1 MFRLNRNETFEMS
14 SFFIIYNFNM
24 GKNNSG
30 AHLIKPIFWIS
41 TLYFAMGMPFVTI
54 NAVSGIMY
62 KDMGVSDTKIT
73 FWTGLIMLSWTL
85 KPLWSP
91 FLEIYKTK
99 KFFVVFTQFAIGFL
113 FALIALSLPLG
124 DFFRYSIALFAVIAF
139 FGATHDIAA
148 DGTYIHFLT
157 NKEQAKYIGWQGAFY
172 NLAKIISSG
181 ILVYFAG
188 ILEKKNGV
196 TNAWMIIMGIYA
208 VLFFIVAVYHY
219 FFLPKENKQERQ
231 TEGKTAGNVRKEL
244 LEVITSFFTK
254 RNIIWSV
261 LFIILYRFAEGFA
274 IKIAPLFFKAPRT
287 SGGLGLSTSDIGLIY
302 GTYGS
307 AAFILGSV
315 LAGYLISFRG
325 LKKSLIWLCCTFNI
339 PFVVYALLAH
349 YQPVDLLPVGAAVV
363 IEYFGYGFG
372 FVGLTLY
379 MMQQIAPGKHKTAH
393 YAFATGIMNLGVM
406 IPGMFSGMISDWIGY
421 KMFFIW
427 VMIAAIPAFIISALV
442 PFPYPEKLKDQ

>member
-1 MFRLNRNETFEMS
+1 
-14 SFFIIYNFNM
+14 M
-24 GKNNSG
+24 GNNNSG
-30 AHLIKPIFWIS
+30 VRRIQPILWIS
-41 TLYFAMGMPFVTI
+41 TLYFAMGVPFVTI

-62 KDMGVSDTKIT
+62 KDMGVSDSKIT
-73 FWTGLIMLSWTL
+73 FWTALIMFSWTL

-99 KFFVVFTQFAIGFL
+99 KFFVVFTQFAIGIL
-113 FALIALSLPLG
+113 FALVALSLPMH
-124 DFFRYSIALFAVIAF
+124 DFFKYSIALFAVVAF
-139 FGATHDIAA
+139 CGATHDVVA
-148 DGTYIHFLT
+148 DGTYIGLLT
-157 NKEQAKYIGWQGAFY
+157 NKEQARYIGWQGAFY

-181 ILVYFAG
+181 ALVYCAG
-188 ILEKKNGV
+188 ILEKTKGV
-196 TNAWMIIMGIYA
+196 THAWMIIMVIYA
-208 VLFFIVAVYHY
+208 LLFFALAVYHY
-219 FFLPKENKQERQ
+219 FILPKEEKEEKEEVPKQE
-231 TEGKTAGNVRKEL
+231 KTAGNVREEL

-254 RNIIWSV
+254 KSILWSV

-315 LAGYLISFRG
+315 LAGYFISARG
-325 LKKSLIWLCCTFNI
+325 LKKSLIWLCCAFNI

-349 YQPVDLLPVGAAVV
+349 YQPADLLPVGIAVV
-363 IEYFGYGFG
+363 VEYFGYGFG
-372 FVGLTLY
+372 FVGLMLY

-406 IPGMFSGMISDWIGY
+406 IPGMFSGMISDWVGY
-421 KMFFIW
+421 KIFFIW
-427 VMIAAIPAFIISALV
+427 VLVATIPAFLVTLFV
-442 PFPYPEKLKDQ
+442 PFPYSENKEEYN

>member
-1 MFRLNRNETFEMS
+1 
-14 SFFIIYNFNM
+14 M
-24 GKNNSG
+24 GKNNSETRSVQ
-30 AHLIKPIFWIS
+30 PIFWIS
-41 TLYFAMGMPFVTI
+41 TLYFAMGIPFVTI

-62 KDMGVSDTKIT
+62 KDMGVSDAKIT

-99 KFFVVFTQFAIGFL
+99 KFFVLFTQAAIGVL
-113 FALIALSLPLG
+113 FALIALSLPLH
-124 DFFRYSIALFAVIAF
+124 DFFRYSIALFAVVAF
-139 FGATHDIAA
+139 CGATHDVVA
-148 DGTYIHFLT
+148 DGTYIAFLS
-157 NKEQAKYIGWQGAFY
+157 NKEQARYIGWQGAFY

-181 ILVYFAG
+181 ALVYFAG
-188 ILEKKNGV
+188 VLEKTKGV
-196 TNAWMIIMGIYA
+196 THAWMIIMGVYA
-208 VLFFIVAVYHY
+208 LIFFALAVYHY
-219 FFLPKENKQERQ
+219 WVLPKEQKNEEDK
-231 TEGKTAGNVRKEL
+231 KDKNAGNIRKEL

-254 RNIIWSV
+254 RNILWSV
-261 LFIILYRFAEGFA
+261 MFIILYRFAEGFA

-287 SGGLGLSTSDIGLIY
+287 AGGLGLSTSDIGLIY

-315 LAGYLISFRG
+315 LAGYFISARG
-325 LKKSLIWLCCTFNI
+325 LKKSLIWLCCAFNI

-349 YQPVDLLPVGAAVV
+349 YQPEDLFSVGLAVV
-363 IEYFGYGFG
+363 TEYFGYGFG
-372 FVGLTLY
+372 FVGLMLY

-427 VMIAAIPAFIISALV
+427 VLVATIPAFIVTLLV
-442 PFPYPEKLKDQ
+442 PFPYPEKPKEEPIS

>member
-1 MFRLNRNETFEMS
+1 
-14 SFFIIYNFNM
+14 M

-30 AHLIKPIFWIS
+30 NRLVNPILWIS

-62 KDMGVSDTKIT
+62 KDMGISDAQIT
-73 FWTGLIMLSWTL
+73 FWTALIMFSWTL

-99 KFFVVFTQFAIGFL
+99 KFFVVSTQFAIGIL
-113 FALIALSLPLG
+113 FALVALSLPLPG
-124 DFFRYSIALFAVIAF
+124 FFKYSIALFAIIAF
-139 FGATHDIAA
+139 CGATHDIVA
-148 DGTYIHFLT
+148 DGTYISFLT

-181 ILVYFAG
+181 ALVYFAG
-188 ILEKKNGV
+188 VLEKTKGV
-196 TNAWMIIMGIYA
+196 THAWMIIMGIYA
-208 VLFFIVAVYHY
+208 MVFFALAMYHSWV
-219 FFLPKENKQERQ
+219 LPKENTEKQKVK
-231 TEGKTAGNVRKEL
+231 KTAGNIRQDL
-244 LEVITSFFTK
+244 MEVITSFFTK
-254 RNIIWSV
+254 PKILWCI

-274 IKIAPLFFKAPRT
+274 IKIAPLFFKAPRS

-315 LAGYLISFRG
+315 LAGYFISARG
-325 LKKSLIWLCCTFNI
+325 LKKSLIWLCCAFNI

-349 YQPVDLLPVGAAVV
+349 YQPTDLMPVAVAVV
-363 IEYFGYGFG
+363 VEYFGYGFG
-372 FVGLTLY
+372 FVGLMLY

-406 IPGMFSGMISDWIGY
+406 IPGMFSGMISDWVGY
-421 KMFFIW
+421 KIFFIW
-427 VMIAAIPAFIISALV
+427 VLIATIPAFLVTLFV
-442 PFPYPEKLKDQ
+442 PFPYTENKEVHS

>member
-1 MFRLNRNETFEMS
+1 
-14 SFFIIYNFNM
+14 M
-24 GKNNSG
+24 GNNNSG
-30 AHLIKPIFWIS
+30 TRRIQPILWIS
-41 TLYFAMGMPFVTI
+41 TLYFAMGVPFVTI

-62 KDMGVSDTKIT
+62 KDMGVSDSKIT
-73 FWTGLIMLSWTL
+73 FWTALIMFSWTL

-99 KFFVVFTQFAIGFL
+99 KFFVVFTQFAIGIL
-113 FALIALSLPLG
+113 FALVALSLPLH
-124 DFFRYSIALFAVIAF
+124 DFFKYSIALFAVVAF
-139 FGATHDIAA
+139 CGATHDVVA
-148 DGTYIHFLT
+148 DGTYIGLLS

-181 ILVYFAG
+181 ALVYFAG
-188 ILEKKNGV
+188 VLEKTKGV
-196 TNAWMIIMGIYA
+196 THAWMIIMVIYA
-208 VLFFIVAVYHY
+208 LLFFVLAVYHY
-219 FFLPKENKQERQ
+219 FILPKENKAEVQK
-231 TEGKTAGNVRKEL
+231 TGKTAGNVRKEL

-254 RNIIWSV
+254 KSILWSV

-315 LAGYLISFRG
+315 LAGYFISARG
-325 LKKSLIWLCCTFNI
+325 LKKSLIWLCCAFNI
-339 PFVVYALLAH
+339 PFVVYALLAY
-349 YQPVDLLPVGAAVV
+349 YQPSELLPVGIAVV
-363 IEYFGYGFG
+363 VEYFGYGFG
-372 FVGLTLY
+372 FVGLMLY

-427 VMIAAIPAFIISALV
+427 VLVATIPAFLVTLWV
-442 PFPYPEKLKDQ
+442 PFPYSEDQKEHSID

>member
-1 MFRLNRNETFEMS
+1 
-14 SFFIIYNFNM
+14 M
-24 GKNNSG
+24 GNNNSG
-30 AHLIKPIFWIS
+30 ARRIQPILWIS
-41 TLYFAMGMPFVTI
+41 TLYFAMGVPFVTI

-62 KDMGVSDTKIT
+62 KDMGVSDSKIT
-73 FWTGLIMLSWTL
+73 FWTALIMFSWTL

-99 KFFVVFTQFAIGFL
+99 KFFVVFTQFAIGIL
-113 FALIALSLPLG
+113 FALVALSLPMH
-124 DFFRYSIALFAVIAF
+124 DFFKYSIALFAVVAF
-139 FGATHDIAA
+139 CGATHDVVA
-148 DGTYIHFLT
+148 DGTYIGLLS
-157 NKEQAKYIGWQGAFY
+157 NKEQARYIGWQGAFY

-181 ILVYFAG
+181 ALVYCAG
-188 ILEKKNGV
+188 VLEKTKGV
-196 TNAWMIIMGIYA
+196 THAWMIIMVIYA
-208 VLFFIVAVYHY
+208 LLFFALAVYHY
-219 FFLPKENKQERQ
+219 FILPKEDKDEVPKQE
-231 TEGKTAGNVRKEL
+231 KTAGNVRKEL

-254 RNIIWSV
+254 KSILWSV

-315 LAGYLISFRG
+315 LAGYFISARG
-325 LKKSLIWLCCTFNI
+325 LKKSLIWLCCAFNI

-349 YQPVDLLPVGAAVV
+349 YQPADLLPVGIAVV
-363 IEYFGYGFG
+363 VEYFGYGFG
-372 FVGLTLY
+372 FVGLMLY

-406 IPGMFSGMISDWIGY
+406 IPGMFSGMISDWVGY
-421 KMFFIW
+421 KIFFIW
-427 VMIAAIPAFIISALV
+427 VLVATIPAFLVTLFV
-442 PFPYPEKLKDQ
+442 PFPYSENKEEYN

>member
-1 MFRLNRNETFEMS
+1 
-14 SFFIIYNFNM
+14 M
-24 GKNNSG
+24 GNNNSG
-30 AHLIKPIFWIS
+30 VRRIQPILWIS
-41 TLYFAMGMPFVTI
+41 TLYFAMGVPFVTI

-62 KDMGVSDTKIT
+62 KDMGVSDSQIT
-73 FWTGLIMLSWTL
+73 FWTAFIMFSWTL

-99 KFFVVFTQFAIGFL
+99 KFFVVFTQFAIGIL
-113 FALIALSLPLG
+113 FALIALSLPLH
-124 DFFRYSIALFAVIAF
+124 DFFKYSIALFAVVAF
-139 FGATHDIAA
+139 CGATHDVVA
-148 DGTYIHFLT
+148 DGTYIGLLS
-157 NKEQAKYIGWQGAFY
+157 NKEQARYIGWQGAFY

-181 ILVYFAG
+181 ALVYFAG
-188 ILEKKNGV
+188 VLEKTKGV
-196 TNAWMIIMGIYA
+196 TNAWMIIMVIYA
-208 VLFFIVAVYHY
+208 VLFFALAVYHY
-219 FFLPKENKQERQ
+219 LILPKEDKDEVPKQE
-231 TEGKTAGNVRKEL
+231 KTAGNVRKEL

-254 RNIIWSV
+254 KSILWSV

-315 LAGYLISFRG
+315 LAGYFISARG
-325 LKKSLIWLCCTFNI
+325 LKKSLIWLCCAFNI

-349 YQPVDLLPVGAAVV
+349 YQPVDLLPVGIAVV
-363 IEYFGYGFG
+363 VEYFGYGFG
-372 FVGLTLY
+372 FVGLMLY

-406 IPGMFSGMISDWIGY
+406 IPGMFSGMISDWVGY
-421 KMFFIW
+421 KIFFVW
-427 VMIAAIPAFIISALV
+427 VLIATIPAFLVTLFV
-442 PFPYPEKLKDQ
+442 PFPYSENKEEYN

>member
-1 MFRLNRNETFEMS
+1 
-14 SFFIIYNFNM
+14 M
-24 GKNNSG
+24 GKNNSETRSVQ
-30 AHLIKPIFWIS
+30 PIFWIS
-41 TLYFAMGMPFVTI
+41 TLYFAMGIPFVTI

-62 KDMGVSDTKIT
+62 KDMGVSDAKIT

-99 KFFVVFTQFAIGFL
+99 KFFVLFTQAAIGVL
-113 FALIALSLPLG
+113 FALIALSLPLH
-124 DFFRYSIALFAVIAF
+124 DFFRYSIALFAVVAF
-139 FGATHDIAA
+139 CGATHDVVA
-148 DGTYIHFLT
+148 DGTYITFLS
-157 NKEQAKYIGWQGAFY
+157 NKEQARYIGWQGAFY

-181 ILVYFAG
+181 ALVYFAG
-188 ILEKKNGV
+188 VLEKTKGV
-196 TNAWMIIMGIYA
+196 THAWMIIMGVYA
-208 VLFFIVAVYHY
+208 LIFFALAVYHY
-219 FFLPKENKQERQ
+219 WVLPKEQKNEEDK
-231 TEGKTAGNVRKEL
+231 KDKNAGNIRKEL

-254 RNIIWSV
+254 RNILWSV
-261 LFIILYRFAEGFA
+261 MFIILYRFAEGFA

-287 SGGLGLSTSDIGLIY
+287 AGGLGLSTSDIGLIY

-315 LAGYLISFRG
+315 LAGYFISARG
-325 LKKSLIWLCCTFNI
+325 LKKSLIWLCCAFNI

-349 YQPVDLLPVGAAVV
+349 YQPEDLFSVGLAV
-363 IEYFGYGFG
+363 ITEYFGYGFG
-372 FVGLTLY
+372 FVGLMLY

-427 VMIAAIPAFIISALV
+427 VLVATIPAFIVTLLV
-442 PFPYPEKLKDQ
+442 PFPYPEKPKEEPIS

>member
-1 MFRLNRNETFEMS
+1 
-14 SFFIIYNFNM
+14 M

-30 AHLIKPIFWIS
+30 TRSIPLIFWIS
-41 TLYFAMGMPFVTI
+41 TLYFAMGVPFVTI

-62 KDMGVSDTKIT
+62 KDMGVSDSKIA
-73 FWTGLIMLSWTL
+73 FWTALILFSWTI

-99 KFFVVFTQFAIGFL
+99 KFFVVATQFAIGIL
-113 FALIALSLPLG
+113 FALIAFSLPLPG
-124 DFFRYSIALFAVIAF
+124 FFKYSIALFAVVAF
-139 FGATHDIAA
+139 CGATHDIAA
-148 DGTYIHFLT
+148 DGTYINFLT

-181 ILVYFAG
+181 VLVYFAG
-188 ILEKKNGV
+188 VLEKTQGITK
-196 TNAWMIIMGIYA
+196 AWMIIMGVYA
-208 VLFFIVAVYHY
+208 LLFFILGVYHY
-219 FFLPKENKQERQ
+219 SVLPKENNREKQKNA
-231 TEGKTAGNVRKEL
+231 KTTGNIRKEL
-244 LEVITSFFTK
+244 VEVITSFFTK
-254 RNIIWSV
+254 KKILWSV

-274 IKIAPLFFKAPRT
+274 IKIAPLFFKASRT

-315 LAGYLISFRG
+315 LAGYFISARG
-325 LKKSLIWLCCTFNI
+325 LKRSLIWLCCAFNI

-349 YQPVDLLPVGAAVV
+349 YQPDTLLPVSIAVV
-363 IEYFGYGFG
+363 VEYFGYGFG
-372 FVGLTLY
+372 FVGLMLY

-427 VMIAAIPAFIISALV
+427 VLIATIPAFVVTLIA
-442 PFPYPEKLKDQ
+442 PFPHTEKQEEH

>member
-1 MFRLNRNETFEMS
+1 
-14 SFFIIYNFNM
+14 M
-24 GKNNSG
+24 GNNNSG
-30 AHLIKPIFWIS
+30 VRRIQPILWIS
-41 TLYFAMGMPFVTI
+41 TLYFAMGVPFVTI

-62 KDMGVSDTKIT
+62 KDMGVSDSKIT
-73 FWTGLIMLSWTL
+73 FWTALIMFSWTL

-99 KFFVVFTQFAIGFL
+99 KFFVVFTQFAIGVL
-113 FALIALSLPLG
+113 FALVALSLPMH
-124 DFFRYSIALFAVIAF
+124 DFFKYSIALFAVVAF
-139 FGATHDIAA
+139 CGATHDVVA
-148 DGTYIHFLT
+148 DGTYIGLLS
-157 NKEQAKYIGWQGAFY
+157 NKEQARYIGWQGAFY

-181 ILVYFAG
+181 ALVYCAG
-188 ILEKKNGV
+188 VLEKTKGV
-196 TNAWMIIMGIYA
+196 THAWMIIMVIYA
-208 VLFFIVAVYHY
+208 LLFFALAVYHY
-219 FFLPKENKQERQ
+219 FILPKEEKDEVPKQE
-231 TEGKTAGNVRKEL
+231 KTAGNVRKEL

-254 RNIIWSV
+254 KSILWSV

-315 LAGYLISFRG
+315 LAGYFISARG
-325 LKKSLIWLCCTFNI
+325 LKKSLIWLCCAFNI

-349 YQPVDLLPVGAAVV
+349 YQPADLLPVGIAVV
-363 IEYFGYGFG
+363 VEYFGYGFG
-372 FVGLTLY
+372 FVGLMLY

-406 IPGMFSGMISDWIGY
+406 IPGMFSGMISDWVGY
-421 KMFFIW
+421 KIFFIW
-427 VMIAAIPAFIISALV
+427 VLVATIPAFLVTLFV
-442 PFPYPEKLKDQ
+442 PFPYSENKEEYN

>member
-1 MFRLNRNETFEMS
+1 
-14 SFFIIYNFNM
+14 M

-30 AHLIKPIFWIS
+30 TRRIQPIFWIS
-41 TLYFAMGMPFVTI
+41 TLYFAMGVPFVTI

-62 KDMGVSDTKIT
+62 KDMGVSDSQIT
-73 FWTGLIMLSWTL
+73 FWTALIMFSWTL

-99 KFFVVFTQFAIGFL
+99 KFFVVATQFAIGIL
-113 FALIALSLPLG
+113 FALIALSLPMH
-124 DFFRYSIALFAVIAF
+124 DFFKYSIALFAVVAF
-139 FGATHDIAA
+139 CGATYDVVA
-148 DGTYIHFLT
+148 DGTYIGFLT

-181 ILVYFAG
+181 ALVYVAG
-188 ILEKKNGV
+188 VLEKTKGV
-196 TNAWMIIMGIYA
+196 TNAWMIIMVIYA
-208 VLFFIVAVYHY
+208 LLFFALAIYHY
-219 FFLPKENKQERQ
+219 LMLPKENKEEQKDE
-231 TEGKTAGNVRKEL
+231 KTAGNVRQEL

-254 RNIIWSV
+254 KKILWCI

-315 LAGYLISFRG
+315 LAGYFISARG
-325 LKKSLIWLCCTFNI
+325 LKKSLIWLCCAFNI
-339 PFVVYALLAH
+339 PFVVYALLAY
-349 YQPVDLLPVGAAVV
+349 YQPVDLLPVGVAVV
-363 IEYFGYGFG
+363 VEYFGYGFG
-372 FVGLTLY
+372 FVGLMLY

-427 VMIAAIPAFIISALV
+427 VLIATIPAFLVTLFV
-442 PFPYPEKLKDQ
+442 PFPYSENQKEEPIN

>member
-1 MFRLNRNETFEMS
+1 
-14 SFFIIYNFNM
+14 M
-24 GKNNSG
+24 GKNISG
-30 AHLIKPIFWIS
+30 TRSIQPILWIS
-41 TLYFAMGMPFVTI
+41 TLYFAMGVPFVTI

-62 KDMGVSDTKIT
+62 KDMGVSDSKIA
-73 FWTGLIMLSWTL
+73 FWTALILFSWTL

-99 KFFVVFTQFAIGFL
+99 KFFVVFTQFAIGIL
-113 FALIALSLPLG
+113 FALIALSLPMPN
-124 DFFRYSIALFAVIAF
+124 FFKYSIALFAVVAF
-139 FGATHDIAA
+139 CGATHDIAA
-148 DGTYIHFLT
+148 DGTYINFLT

-181 ILVYFAG
+181 VLVYFAG
-188 ILEKKNGV
+188 VLEKTKGV
-196 TNAWMIIMGIYA
+196 THAWMIIMGVYA
-208 VLFFIVAVYHY
+208 FLFFVLAIYHY
-219 FFLPKENKQERQ
+219 SILPKENKSEKQKNE
-231 TEGKTAGNVRKEL
+231 KTAGNVRKEL

-254 RNIIWSV
+254 RNILWSV

-274 IKIAPLFFKAPRT
+274 IKIAPLFFKAPRA

-315 LAGYLISFRG
+315 LAGYFISARG
-325 LKKSLIWLCCTFNI
+325 LKKSLIWLCCAFNI

-349 YQPVDLLPVGAAVV
+349 YQPDTLLPVSIAVV
-363 IEYFGYGFG
+363 VEYFGYGFG
-372 FVGLTLY
+372 FVGLMLY

-427 VMIAAIPAFIISALV
+427 VLIATIPAFLV
-442 PFPYPEKLKDQ
+442 TLIAPFPHPEKQKEE

>member
-1 MFRLNRNETFEMS
+1 
-14 SFFIIYNFNM
+14 M
-24 GKNNSG
+24 GKNNPGTRLVS
-30 AHLIKPIFWIS
+30 PILWIS

-62 KDMGVSDTKIT
+62 KDMGISDSQIT
-73 FWTGLIMLSWTL
+73 FWTALIMLSWTL

-99 KFFVVFTQFAIGFL
+99 KFFVVSTQFAIGIL
-113 FALIALSLPLG
+113 FALVALTLPLS
-124 DFFRYSIALFAVIAF
+124 DFFRYSIALFAIIAF
-139 FGATHDIAA
+139 CGATHDVVA
-148 DGTYIHFLT
+148 DGTYISLLT

-181 ILVYFAG
+181 ALVYCAG
-188 ILEKKNGV
+188 ILEKTKGV
-196 TNAWMIIMGIYA
+196 THAWMIIMAVYA
-208 VLFFIVAVYHY
+208 ALFFALAFYHY
-219 FFLPKENKQERQ
+219 LILPKENKQEK
-231 TEGKTAGNVRKEL
+231 EGKERVGNVRKEL

-254 RNIIWSV
+254 RNIVWSL

-274 IKIAPLFFKAPRT
+274 IKIAPLFFKAPR
-287 SGGLGLSTSDIGLIY
+287 SAGGLGLSTSDIGLIY

-315 LAGYLISFRG
+315 LAGYFISARG
-325 LKKSLIWLCCTFNI
+325 LKKSLIWLCCAFNI
-339 PFVVYALLAH
+339 PFVVYALLAY
-349 YQPVDLLPVGAAVV
+349 YQPADLLPVGIAVV
-363 IEYFGYGFG
+363 VEYFGYGFG
-372 FVGLTLY
+372 FVGLMLY

-406 IPGMFSGMISDWIGY
+406 FPGMFSGMISDWIGY

-427 VMIAAIPAFIISALV
+427 VLIATIPAFIVTLWV
-442 PFPYPEKLKDQ
+442 PFPHPENQKEQKIN

>member
-1 MFRLNRNETFEMS
+1 
-14 SFFIIYNFNM
+14 M
-24 GKNNSG
+24 GKNNSE
-30 AHLIKPIFWIS
+30 IRSVQPIFWIS
-41 TLYFAMGMPFVTI
+41 TLYFAMGIPFVTI

-62 KDMGVSDTKIT
+62 KDMGVSDAKIT

-99 KFFVVFTQFAIGFL
+99 KFFVLFTQAAIGVL
-113 FALIALSLPLG
+113 FALIALSLPLH
-124 DFFRYSIALFAVIAF
+124 DFFRYSIALFAVVAF
-139 FGATHDIAA
+139 CGATHDVVA
-148 DGTYIHFLT
+148 DGTYIAFLS
-157 NKEQAKYIGWQGAFY
+157 NKEQARYIGWQGAFY

-181 ILVYFAG
+181 ALVYFAG
-188 ILEKKNGV
+188 VLEKTKGV
-196 TNAWMIIMGIYA
+196 THAWMMIMGVYGLI
-208 VLFFIVAVYHY
+208 FFALAAYHY
-219 FFLPKENKQERQ
+219 WILPKEQKNEEDKKNKS
-231 TEGKTAGNVRKEL
+231 AGNIRKEL

-254 RNIIWSV
+254 RNILWSV
-261 LFIILYRFAEGFA
+261 MFIILYRFAEGFA

-287 SGGLGLSTSDIGLIY
+287 AGGLGLSTSDIGLIY

-315 LAGYLISFRG
+315 LAGYFISARG
-325 LKKSLIWLCCTFNI
+325 LKKSLIWLCCAFNI

-349 YQPVDLLPVGAAVV
+349 YQPEDLFSVGLAVV
-363 IEYFGYGFG
+363 TEYFGYGFG
-372 FVGLTLY
+372 FVGLMLY

-427 VMIAAIPAFIISALV
+427 VLVATIPAFIVTLMV
-442 PFPYPEKLKDQ
+442 PFPYPEKSKEESIS

>member
-1 MFRLNRNETFEMS
+1 
-14 SFFIIYNFNM
+14 M
-24 GKNNSG
+24 GKNNSE
-30 AHLIKPIFWIS
+30 IRSVQPIFWIS
-41 TLYFAMGMPFVTI
+41 TLYFAMGIPFVTI

-62 KDMGVSDTKIT
+62 KDMGVSDAKIT

-99 KFFVVFTQFAIGFL
+99 KFFVLFTQAAIGVL
-113 FALIALSLPLG
+113 FALIALSLPLH
-124 DFFRYSIALFAVIAF
+124 DFFRYSIALFAVVAF
-139 FGATHDIAA
+139 CGATHDVVA
-148 DGTYIHFLT
+148 DGTYIAFLS
-157 NKEQAKYIGWQGAFY
+157 NKEQARYIGWQGAFY

-181 ILVYFAG
+181 ALVYFAG
-188 ILEKKNGV
+188 VLEKTKGV
-196 TNAWMIIMGIYA
+196 THAWMMIMGVYA
-208 VLFFIVAVYHY
+208 LIFFALAAYHY
-219 FFLPKENKQERQ
+219 WVLPKEQKNGEDKKNKS
-231 TEGKTAGNVRKEL
+231 AGNIRKEL

-254 RNIIWSV
+254 RNILWSIM
-261 LFIILYRFAEGFA
+261 FIILYRFAEGFA

-287 SGGLGLSTSDIGLIY
+287 AGGLGLSTSDIGLIY

-315 LAGYLISFRG
+315 LAGYFISARG
-325 LKKSLIWLCCTFNI
+325 LKKSLIWLCCAFNI

-349 YQPVDLLPVGAAVV
+349 YQPEDLFSVGLAVV
-363 IEYFGYGFG
+363 TEYFGYGFG
-372 FVGLTLY
+372 FVGLMLY

-427 VMIAAIPAFIISALV
+427 VLVATIPAFIVTLLV
-442 PFPYPEKLKDQ
+442 PFPYPEKSKEESIS

>member
-1 MFRLNRNETFEMS
+1 
-14 SFFIIYNFNM
+14 M
-24 GKNNSG
+24 GNNNSG
-30 AHLIKPIFWIS
+30 VRRIQPILWIS
-41 TLYFAMGMPFVTI
+41 TLYFAMGVPFVTI

-62 KDMGVSDTKIT
+62 KDMGVSDSQIT
-73 FWTGLIMLSWTL
+73 FWTAFIMFSWTL

-99 KFFVVFTQFAIGFL
+99 KFFVVFTQFAIGIL
-113 FALIALSLPLG
+113 FALIALSLPLH
-124 DFFRYSIALFAVIAF
+124 DFFKYSIALFAVVAF
-139 FGATHDIAA
+139 CGATHDVVA
-148 DGTYIHFLT
+148 DGTYIGLLS
-157 NKEQAKYIGWQGAFY
+157 NKEQARYIGWQGAFY

-181 ILVYFAG
+181 ALVYFAG
-188 ILEKKNGV
+188 VLEKTKGV
-196 TNAWMIIMGIYA
+196 TNAWMIIMVIYA
-208 VLFFIVAVYHY
+208 LLFFALAVYHY
-219 FFLPKENKQERQ
+219 LILPKEDKDEVPEQE
-231 TEGKTAGNVRKEL
+231 KTARNVRKEL

-254 RNIIWSV
+254 KSILWSV

-315 LAGYLISFRG
+315 LAGYFISARG
-325 LKKSLIWLCCTFNI
+325 LKKSLIWLCCAFNI

-349 YQPVDLLPVGAAVV
+349 YQPVDLLPVGIAVV
-363 IEYFGYGFG
+363 VEYFGYGFG
-372 FVGLTLY
+372 FVGLMLY

-406 IPGMFSGMISDWIGY
+406 IPGMFSGMISDWVGY
-421 KMFFIW
+421 KIFFVW
-427 VMIAAIPAFIISALV
+427 VLIATIPAFLVTLFV
-442 PFPYPEKLKDQ
+442 PFPYSENKEEYN